1 MARKVSFHGHGA
13 KLFFFLV
20 RRQPNVPVSGVR
32 APHGP

>member
-13 KLFFFLV
+13 KLFFLV